1 MTNGD
6 GGYPQ
11 QYQLEG
17 STEETGPAILSMRSR
32 ASTSSSTSL
41 SIKPP
46 RTPRFAEATAV
57 NSPIEPNQSSRSPF
71 ADPPGTM
78 TNHYHPQPQPSDV
91 GFGYISENDPS
102 RNATYPGIP
111 VEEDDDRTKTL
122 PPKSPLKSALKVPGT
137 PGRQLENPLSPTFR
151 EEQVLEKHEAKAE
164 KENAKDLK
172 VKIRVRMA
180 KIVLRGVNFGCSLIV
195 LAMLATSFAIFN
207 ATKNLAPRN
216 NLPPWAKNTAT
227 WPQITLLV
235 IACISLLFSIIII
248 YAYFRSGHKRAE
260 KVAVY
265 YTVFAVAFFAFSII
279 MWAVGAGILNGSRAN
294 GNGNDMWGW
303 SCKDNKRKQLFQD
316 DINYSLVCRLQNWAL
331 ICCIIEVVIE
341 VITIAIYSIVFYR
354 YWSKRKLRKTMDLR
368 DKARSDLYLAQLRSQ
383 SAPNTPGYAGP
394 MSPAFSPRVTEDPY
408 SQAEKGGSPS
418 TQFASTPPS
427 FSQPKPFKLQPPPI
441 RIQNATPRLQSDE
454 FATPLHSPAA
464 PGEVQ
469 YDAVP
474 IPGAYASPLQS
485 PSYPPTSAMTFPGQA
500 MTSDVAVES
509 RSTSPSEQQEEQRR

>member
-164 KENAKDLK
+164 KENAKDL
-172 VKIRVRMA
+172 VSFDRRVYL
-180 KIVLRGVNFGCSLIV
+180 LRI
-195 LAMLATSFAIFN
+195 TS
-207 ATKNLAPRN
+207 
-216 NLPPWAKNTAT
+216 
-227 WPQITLLV
+227 
-235 IACISLLFSIIII
+235 
-248 YAYFRSGHKRAE
+248 
-260 KVAVY
+260 
-265 YTVFAVAFFAFSII
+265 
-279 MWAVGAGILNGSRAN
+279 
-294 GNGNDMWGW
+294 
-303 SCKDNKRKQLFQD
+303 
-316 DINYSLVCRLQNWAL
+316 
-331 ICCIIEVVIE
+331 
-341 VITIAIYSIVFYR
+341 
-354 YWSKRKLRKTMDLR
+354 
-368 DKARSDLYLAQLRSQ
+368 
-383 SAPNTPGYAGP
+383 
-394 MSPAFSPRVTEDPY
+394 
-408 SQAEKGGSPS
+408 
-418 TQFASTPPS
+418 
-427 FSQPKPFKLQPPPI
+427 
-441 RIQNATPRLQSDE
+441 
-454 FATPLHSPAA
+454 
-464 PGEVQ
+464 
-469 YDAVP
+469 
-474 IPGAYASPLQS
+474 
-485 PSYPPTSAMTFPGQA
+485 
-500 MTSDVAVES
+500 
-509 RSTSPSEQQEEQRR
+509 